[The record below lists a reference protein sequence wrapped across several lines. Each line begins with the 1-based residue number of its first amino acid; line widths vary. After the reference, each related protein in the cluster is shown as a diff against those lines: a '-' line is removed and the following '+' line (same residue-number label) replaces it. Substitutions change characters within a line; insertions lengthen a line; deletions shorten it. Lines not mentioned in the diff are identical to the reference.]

1 MFERN
6 LELFLYILHTIQ
18 ILDQLF
24 FRLIIQVYLLIVN
37 ERKENKSEREHKDM
51 DEIYEQW
58 ILSALFFITVIICA
72 LFTSI
77 RVHQYPCIVGGII
90 MAIIQISEQSNRYYF
105 NLVPNFQNF
114 QTYWQWIFMAFN
126 MYCNYLSWKL
136 IRQFGWGDFSKFK
149 ATGPFSIGY
158 KTIYA

>member
-51 DEIYEQW
+51 DEIYE
-58 ILSALFFITVIICA
+58 
-72 LFTSI
+72 
-77 RVHQYPCIVGGII
+77 
-90 MAIIQISEQSNRYYF
+90 
-105 NLVPNFQNF
+105 
-114 QTYWQWIFMAFN
+114 
-126 MYCNYLSWKL
+126 
-136 IRQFGWGDFSKFK
+136 
-149 ATGPFSIGY
+149 
-158 KTIYA
+158 